1 MLDGLEV
8 SEVYLSKVR
17 SASYSERMDSTFF
30 LKKYLNHP
38 SFNFP
43 LSLNEVSLIKSGT
56 TPTDRDDNLK
66 EGVVLLKTN
75 DIRNNLLN
83 KYSSVDYFISEDIN
97 EKMISSQLKEGDVL
111 VNIVGATLEVVGRV
125 AYVSSTFPKANITQA
140 MSFVRLKSKYNKE
153 LLPTYLFAFLQSSYG
168 KIQINRNARPT
179 GQYNLNNEELGAIK
193 VPLIDLETQKQV
205 DKIIKQSN
213 DFVQKSTQS
222 YQEAETLLLENLG
235 LRAFQADSNPV
246 NVKSLKESFLQT
258 GRLDA
263 EYYQTK
269 YEQYWNLIQSQ
280 DYVFIRDEYLHIT
293 QKPDWTKPMY
303 QYIEIGDVNIGD
315 GSYQTNWIETQEL
328 PANAKTQAQT
338 GDILISTVRPYRGAV
353 TIIGENDQDLV
364 VSGAF
369 TVLRRKENSVFNNEV
384 LKVLLRSELYKD
396 WLLQFNVGT
405 SYPVI
410 KDNDILNLP
419 IPKISGEIQ
428 EKIAE
433 YIRQSNDLRQQA
445 QNLLAQA
452 KNNVEF
458 EIENNSFNI
467 NELEVRGGGGV
478 DPAKPYGL
486 LARSSYFARL
496 AEWTLLEHLLV
507 KQPENISVCSF
518 GQSFGTSGRLDAEY
532 YQPKFASLFAQLA
545 NFKTMKLGEIV
556 NLQKSVEPGS
566 EAYQTEGIP
575 FVRVSDLS
583 KFGISQTD
591 KYLHPKDFGNVVR
604 PKKDSILLTKDG
616 TVGIAYRVP
625 QDLNVITSGA
635 IVHLELKTDEVLPD
649 YLALALNSPAVQ
661 LQAERDAGGS
671 IIQHWKPSEILD
683 VVIPVLP
690 KNIQQTISDKVQQ
703 SFALRV
709 ESEVLL
715 EKAKILVEQEI
726 ENMR

>member
-1 MLDGLEV
+1 
-8 SEVYLSKVR
+8 
-17 SASYSERMDSTFF
+17 MDSTFF

>member
-1 MLDGLEV
+1 M
-8 SEVYLSKVR
+8 SKVR

-467 NELEVRGGGGV
+467 NELEVRGGGEV

>member
-1 MLDGLEV
+1 M
-8 SEVYLSKVR
+8 SKVR

-111 VNIVGATLEVVGRV
+111 VNIVGAILEVVGRV

-467 NELEVRGGGGV
+467 NELEVRGGG
-478 DPAKPYGL
+478 
-486 LARSSYFARL
+486 RS
-496 AEWTLLEHLLV
+496 
-507 KQPENISVCSF
+507 C
-518 GQSFGTSGRLDAEY
+518 
-532 YQPKFASLFAQLA
+532 
-545 NFKTMKLGEIV
+545 
-556 NLQKSVEPGS
+556 
-566 EAYQTEGIP
+566 
-575 FVRVSDLS
+575 
-583 KFGISQTD
+583 
-591 KYLHPKDFGNVVR
+591 
-604 PKKDSILLTKDG
+604 
-616 TVGIAYRVP
+616 
-625 QDLNVITSGA
+625 
-635 IVHLELKTDEVLPD
+635 
-649 YLALALNSPAVQ
+649 
-661 LQAERDAGGS
+661 
-671 IIQHWKPSEILD
+671 
-683 VVIPVLP
+683 
-690 KNIQQTISDKVQQ
+690 
-703 SFALRV
+703 
-709 ESEVLL
+709 
-715 EKAKILVEQEI
+715 
-726 ENMR
+726 